1 MAQNFSPLDEI
12 AAAQGLRLRDFERA
26 IRAVY
31 KPLQPKQWLEKHQAL
46 GRASIRQAQ
55 LSLAIGRPAPQ
66 GYKEPSANML
76 RWLGM
81 QHLGQTPNYATLH
94 KNKDA
99 VPDSPKEEPDG
110 FHFTTPD
117 GVTVISK
124 APQQKELP
132 SPTPG
137 KQPHQDVPE
146 VEAILVKEAEE
157 KKHQHPGASE
167 GEAVIVVSAHE
178 AAT

>member
-12 AAAQGLRLRDFERA
+12 AAALGLKLRDFERA
-26 IRAVY
+26 IRAVH

-55 LSLAIGRPAPQ
+55 LSRAIGRAPPK
-66 GYKEPSANML
+66 GYKEPCANML

-94 KNKDA
+94 KNKDDIPQTA
-99 VPDSPKEEPDG
+99 KEEPDG

-124 APQQKELP
+124 VDPQGLPAPQE
-132 SPTPG
+132 
-137 KQPHQDVPE
+137 KQPHQEVPE
-146 VEAILVKEAEE
+146 VEAILVKEASQKRQETA
-157 KKHQHPGASE
+157 QHSE
-167 GEAVIVVSAHE
+167 GEAVLVVSAHE
-178 AAT
+178 AAQ